1 LIQKLLAELDRVA
14 LHAMRLAVKPISG
27 RQVSYEAGRRIG
39 YFEGITATR
48 KQLEDFLAGN
58 AKQDDDL

>member
-1 LIQKLLAELDRVA
+1 
-14 LHAMRLAVKPISG
+14 MRLAVKPISG